1 MRNPD
6 IGMLPPNGKDD
17 RYAVRALEN

>member
-1 MRNPD
+1 MRNPA